1 MKKKEYS
8 KPQIVVYQIES
19 TQLLA
24 GSPGDGLREDIPVN
38 PNPTDYID

>member
-24 GSPGDGLREDIPVN
+24 GSREEIPVN
-38 PNPTDYID
+38 PYPTDEID

>member
-1 MKKKEYS
+1 MKKKVYS

-24 GSPGDGLREDIPVN
+24 VSQEIGSQEIPVN
-38 PNPTDYID
+38 PDPTDDVD

>member
-24 GSPGDGLREDIPVN
+24 VSREEIPVRSDL
-38 PNPTDYID
+38 TDQID

>member
-24 GSPGDGLREDIPVN
+24 GSLEIPVK
-38 PNPTDYID
+38 PDPTDEID

>member
-24 GSPGDGLREDIPVN
+24 GSPGEIPVN
-38 PNPTDYID
+38 PDPTDEID

>member
-24 GSPGDGLREDIPVN
+24 GSPGDGSREEIPVI
-38 PNPTDYID
+38 PDPTDEID

>member
-24 GSPGDGLREDIPVN
+24 VSTEIPVN
-38 PNPTDYID
+38 PDPTDQID

>member
-1 MKKKEYS
+1 MKKKVYS

-24 GSPGDGLREDIPVN
+24 VSSQEIPVD
-38 PNPTDYID
+38 PNPTDEID